1 MRSTELLPFIVYF
14 GAVVL
19 LVLTMLGLSWLLGQ
33 RRANKATN
41 MPFESGIVPVGS
53 SQVQLSVEFYLIAIF
68 FVIFDLETV
77 FIFAWAVA
85 FFELGW
91 EGYAAI
97 MVFTLFLGAM
107 VGIYFKTNH
116 MPVRFLIYVAITA
129 LTRML
134 IGSVNLAH
142 EGHETDFHDLDLH
155 LLAITGSILLLAIAA
170 LVLRYA
176 SYKFPSARATASASD
191 FAQSDDNP

>member
-33 RRANKATN
+33 HRANKATN
-41 MPFESGIVPVGS
+41 MPFESGIIPVGS

-77 FIFAWAVA
+77 FIFAWAIA

-97 MVFTLFLGAM
+97 MVFVF
-107 VGIYFKTNH
+107 I
-116 MPVRFLIYVAITA
+116 
-129 LTRML
+129 
-134 IGSVNLAH
+134 LAV
-142 EGHETDFHDLDLH
+142 
-155 LLAITGSILLLAIAA
+155 A
-170 LVLRYA
+170 LVYEWRSGALDWGQKTRVGLE
-176 SYKFPSARATASASD
+176 PE
-191 FAQSDDNP
+191 NH

>member
-33 RRANKATN
+33 HRANKATN
-41 MPFESGIVPVGS
+41 MPFESGIIPVGS

-77 FIFAWAVA
+77 FIFAWAIA

-97 MVFTLFLGAM
+97 MVFVF
-107 VGIYFKTNH
+107 I
-116 MPVRFLIYVAITA
+116 
-129 LTRML
+129 
-134 IGSVNLAH
+134 LAV
-142 EGHETDFHDLDLH
+142 
-155 LLAITGSILLLAIAA
+155 A
-170 LVLRYA
+170 LVYEWRSGALDWGQKTRVGLE
-176 SYKFPSARATASASD
+176 
-191 FAQSDDNP
+191 QENH

>member
-41 MPFESGIVPVGS
+41 MPFESGVVPVGS

-77 FIFAWAVA
+77 FIFAWAIA

-97 MVFTLFLGAM
+97 MVF
-107 VGIYFKTNH
+107 VVI
-116 MPVRFLIYVAITA
+116 
-129 LTRML
+129 
-134 IGSVNLAH
+134 LAV
-142 EGHETDFHDLDLH
+142 
-155 LLAITGSILLLAIAA
+155 A
-170 LVLRYA
+170 LVYEWRSGALDWGQKTRVGLDQE
-176 SYKFPSARATASASD
+176 AR
-191 FAQSDDNP
+191 